1 MPTPT
6 FYVHLLNPD
15 AQALGQAG
23 LFTGAATADD
33 TAVTTVVD
41 INISVAEASKYFLFK
56 SDSVLSGDED
66 AATIDVVG
74 VDYAGTA
81 AWTFPAAGVAAADE
95 LASAFL
101 PLLAEKVFGSASAVD
116 LFSNGS
122 AVVTSWHAAAASAKG
137 SLNAKTSTAVTS
149 AAASKELIDAMF
161 FNNLAGRFA
170 MDYKAGSLTAK
181 TPATGVDVTA
191 VSGSGSGAKLNLST
205 TGLSVHTAG
214 TGYAAGDSISITN
227 VTAFTIN
234 SVQAAM
240 LNGKL
245 SDAAGTAVPLEIDDK
260 IRVIYQINSATAQ
273 KDASDETLVVPV
285 IQKFKVDYKL
295 IA

>member
-1 MPTPT
+1 MPS

-56 SDSVLSGDED
+56 SDSVLSGDSD

-81 AWTFPAAGVAAADE
+81 AWTFPAAGNATADT

-122 AVVTSWHAAAASAKG
+122 AVVTSWHTAAASAKG

-170 MDYKAGSLTAK
+170 MDYKAGSLTGK
-181 TPATGVDVTA
+181 TPATGVNVTG
-191 VSGSGSGAKLNLST
+191 GSGSGAKLNVST

-214 TGYAAGDSISITN
+214 TGYVAGDSISLTGIS
-227 VTAFTIN
+227 AFVIN